1 MSENEVLLDKI
12 SFLVGDRNILL
23 NSSNIPAF
31 PIFSNDI
38 VDFLSDLSRELLSL
52 KGIRQHPDVLSYA
65 YWIRKASIEREKGS
79 YDIEHRLGRGV
90 SFHIA
95 PSNVPVNF
103 AVSMTSSLLKRFRSS
118 GPMSL

>member
-38 VDFLSDLSRELLSL
+38 VDFLSDLSRELVHMILNTAWAE
-52 KGIRQHPDVLSYA
+52 V
-65 YWIRKASIEREKGS
+65 
-79 YDIEHRLGRGV
+79 
-90 SFHIA
+90 
-95 PSNVPVNF
+95 
-103 AVSMTSSLLKRFRSS
+103 FRSILHRQMFRLIL
-118 GPMSL
+118 PFP